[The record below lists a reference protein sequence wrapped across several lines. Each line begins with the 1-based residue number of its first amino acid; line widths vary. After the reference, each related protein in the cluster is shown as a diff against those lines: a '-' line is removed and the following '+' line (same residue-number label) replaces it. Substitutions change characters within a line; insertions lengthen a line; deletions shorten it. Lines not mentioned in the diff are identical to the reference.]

1 MQMLIKAIDEFNS
14 EGHLIY
20 AENYIGA
27 FVRGKTQQ
35 EALKKFSNEIQQYA
49 HWLRKAVPSA
59 EECQISIVQ
68 EKSSSLQIDDAD
80 SDVIFDNEKQLLM
93 RSEYLEL
100 KHLALKSAGDFLQLY
115 NSIPDKL
122 NTVLQPRKTFYGN
135 VPITAK
141 EMYEHTKNVNSYY
154 FGEINISVTNE
165 PDILSCRE
173 EGFEKLEHRTDF
185 LLNTVYDGSFD
196 EQWSLRKVCRRFIW
210 HDRIHAKAMYKMAIK
225 MCSEQNIMNPFCFT
239 L

>member
-1 MQMLIKAIDEFNS
+1 MKAIDEFNS

-27 FVRGKTQQ
+27 FARGRTQR
-35 EALKKFSNEIQQYA
+35 EALNKFASEVQQYTR
-49 HWLRKAVPSA
+49 WLRKAVPSA
-59 EECQISIVQ
+59 EECQISVVQ
-68 EKSSSLQIDDAD
+68 EKSTSLRIEDAD
-80 SDVIFDNEKQLLM
+80 SDVIFDSEKQLLT

-100 KHLALKSAGDFLQLY
+100 KQLALKSADDFLRLY
-115 NSIPDKL
+115 NSIPDKF

-154 FGEINISVTNE
+154 FGEINIPVTNE
-165 PDILSCRE
+165 PDILSCRR

-185 LLNTVYDGSFD
+185 LLNTVYDGSCD

-210 HDRIHAKAMYKMAIK
+210 HDRIHAKAMYKMAVK
-225 MCSEQNIMNPFCFT
+225 LCGGQNIMNPFYFT
-239 L
+239 

>member
-1 MQMLIKAIDEFNS
+1 MLIKAIDEFNS

-35 EALKKFSNEIQQYA
+35 EALKKFSSEIQQYVN
-49 HWLRKAVPSA
+49 WLGKTIPSA
-59 EECQISIVQ
+59 EEYQISIVQ
-68 EKSSSLQIDDAD
+68 EKSSSLQTNDAD
-80 SDVIFDNEKQLLM
+80 SDVIFDSEKQLLT
-93 RSEYLEL
+93 RLEYLYL
-100 KHLALKSAGDFLQLY
+100 KHSALKSASDFLRLY

-141 EMYEHTKNVNSYY
+141 DMYEHTKNVNSYY
-154 FGEINISVTNE
+154 FGEIDISVTNE
-165 PDILSCRE
+165 PDIFSCRE
-173 EGFEKLEHRTDF
+173 EGFEKLEHRSDF
-185 LLNTVYDGSFD
+185 LLNIVYDGSYG

-210 HDRIHAKAMYKMAIK
+210 HDRIHAKAMYKMAVK
-225 MCSEQNIMNPFCFT
+225 LCSEQNIMNPFCFT